1 MRRKRPSAAFEYRHP
16 ATYAEILQAVQRD
29 HQRRIAELKA
39 ASRMIVAIESDL
51 AALVEQRLHYSL
63 SPYSMYLVDCTP
75 ANWTRRRW
83 ALRIDA
89 GLWPESKDRFVS
101 AFLARAWIVEEAR
114 ADGRLSK
121 VILRRPRTQI
131 RVSLDCS
138 VELATQLRPQPPEE
152 SA

>member
-1 MRRKRPSAAFEYRHP
+1 MSRKRSSSPFEYRHP
-16 ATYAEILQAVQRD
+16 VTYAEIVQAVQRD
-29 HQRRIAELKA
+29 HQRRIVELKA
-39 ASRMIVAIESDL
+39 AARMIVAIEPDL
-51 AALVEQRLHYSL
+51 AALVQQRLHYSL

-89 GLWPESKDRFVS
+89 GLWEENKDRLVS
-101 AFLARAWIVEEAR
+101 AFLARNWVVEEAR

-121 VILRRPRTQI
+121 VILRRPKTQI
-131 RVSLDCS
+131 RLSLDCS
-138 VELATQLRPQPPEE
+138 AEFAMQLQPQPSEE